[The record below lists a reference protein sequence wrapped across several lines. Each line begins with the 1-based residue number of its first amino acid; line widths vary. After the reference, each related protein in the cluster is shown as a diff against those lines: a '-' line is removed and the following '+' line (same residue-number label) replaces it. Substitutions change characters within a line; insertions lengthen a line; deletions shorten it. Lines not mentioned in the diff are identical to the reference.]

1 MFYFVDSKSRGS
13 STNINKRG
21 SIILDGDSSDSDVSD
36 DVKLGHLIEE
46 EAVEVGSVPVNT
58 YLVYIKYAGGYGV
71 ALIALLF
78 FVINVG
84 STGTYYFTL
93 RFRRREIIIFYFYV
107 AMSSWWLAHWL
118 NSGAVVRHKRIF
130 KNENYVVIRVIYRTR
145 QGSSAM
151 KLKHS

>member
-46 EAVEVGSVPVNT
+46 EAVEAGSVPVNT

-93 RFRRREIIIFYFYV
+93 RFASEKEKSLSFIF
-107 AMSSWWLAHWL
+107 
-118 NSGAVVRHKRIF
+118 
-130 KNENYVVIRVIYRTR
+130 T
-145 QGSSAM
+145 
-151 KLKHS
+151 